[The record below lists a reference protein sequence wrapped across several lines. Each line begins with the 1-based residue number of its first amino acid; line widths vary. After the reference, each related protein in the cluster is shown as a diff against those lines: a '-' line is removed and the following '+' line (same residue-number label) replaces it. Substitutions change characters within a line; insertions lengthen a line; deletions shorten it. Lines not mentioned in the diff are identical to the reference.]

1 MFMNWILH
9 VLLGIYTSSDN
20 ELMDKKLEKLS
31 ARKLKT
37 SFVWFKALIMDS
49 SMFID
54 SIKTSVNSHI
64 NVYVISV

>member
-1 MFMNWILH
+1 
-9 VLLGIYTSSDN
+9 
-20 ELMDKKLEKLS
+20 MDKKLEKLS

-54 SIKTSVNSHI
+54 FIKTSVNSHI

>member
-20 ELMDKKLEKLS
+20 ELMDKKLEKRS

-49 SMFID
+49 SML
-54 SIKTSVNSHI
+54 
-64 NVYVISV
+64 